1 MTGLRSARLLWL
13 GIAAALPLSA
23 SAQEN
28 ALPPYS
34 HAYEPASVD
43 ERGMWM
49 EADEY
54 ERALR
59 TSRMLVREEA
69 LTGYIEKVLCDTVG
83 ADRCGGVRVY
93 VMNVPAFNA
102 TMSANGAM
110 TVWTGLL
117 LRVRSEAELGA
128 VLGHEFAH
136 FELRHSLK
144 GFEQRRSTSD
154 VLAWTAV
161 LGGIAQTDTRDA
173 QISLLG
179 SFFRF
184 NRGQETEADLLG
196 LRYLSQSDYPSRAAS
211 EVWQH
216 LMEEADATAYGRDLK
231 KRHRYQAGFFDTH
244 PTELDRADYLLQE
257 SIKLGDGG
265 NAESKR
271 YYETITPYL
280 PALLESQIKL
290 NDFNGT
296 DYILNGIAA
305 NTGWTGELLQA
316 RAEMYSA
323 RGQPRDLVTAT
334 TLYLNAID
342 AGYRNPATLRGLGLS
357 LVKSG
362 KRTEGG
368 QYLAEYLEALPDAPD
383 AAIIRMY
390 LPKPEAN

>member
-1 MTGLRSARLLWL
+1 MIRLGRARLLL
-13 GIAAALPLSA
+13 LVTATAMALPA
-23 SAQEN
+23 SAQDY
-28 ALPPYS
+28 ALPPYTP
-34 HAYEPASVD
+34 AYEPATVD

-49 EADEY
+49 EADDY
-54 ERALR
+54 EKALR
-59 TSRMLVREEA
+59 ISKMLVRDEA
-69 LTGYIEKVLCDTVG
+69 LTGYVEKILCDTVG
-83 ADRCGGVRVY
+83 ADRCGGVRIY

-102 TMSANGAM
+102 TMSPNGAM

-154 VLAWTAV
+154 VLAWAAV
-161 LGGIAQTDTRDA
+161 LGGIAQTDTRDV
-173 QISLLG
+173 QVSLLG
-179 SFFRF
+179 SLFQF
-184 NRGQETEADLLG
+184 NRGQEKEADLLG
-196 LRYLSQSDYPSRAAS
+196 LRYLSQSGYPSRAAS

-216 LMEEADATAYGRDLK
+216 LMEEADATAYGRNLK

-244 PTELDRADYLLQE
+244 PTDLDRADYLLEE
-257 SIKLGDGG
+257 SIKFSDAG
-265 NAESKR
+265 NSESKR

-323 RGQPRDLVTAT
+323 RGRPRDLVTAT

-342 AGYRNPATLRGLGLS
+342 AGYRHPETLRGLGLS

-383 AAIIRMY
+383 AEIIRMY